1 MSQKRETILRFVM
14 KRKGA
19 KIGIVGCLASIV
31 ALTAALASCDELTGK
46 GGAGLHKAG
55 ETVGRSATVIVD
67 GIGEGIKRADK
78 RQLVVGEDLKKRG
91 LRTGKFR
98 VDKAEGGLTDKEPEG
113 DNRLTIYCI
122 FDKNIDRSVTVTL
135 FDEAGEEYGRT
146 RVKISGRAGEARNI
160 DFIFDPRTDI
170 ERGTRMMVE

>member
-1 MSQKRETILRFVM
+1 M
-14 KRKGA
+14 KT
-19 KIGIVGCLASIV
+19 GIIMGLLTVAGLI
-31 ALTAALASCDELTGK
+31 ALTALTACEELTDRTR
-46 GGAGLHKAG
+46 LQKAG

-78 RQLVVGEDLKKRG
+78 RQLVVSEELKKKG

-98 VDKAEGGLTDKEPEG
+98 VDKAETGLTDKEPEG

-122 FDKNIDRSVTVTL
+122 FDRSFSRPVTVTL

-146 RVKISGRAGEARNI
+146 RLTLSGRAGDARNV
-160 DFIFDPRTDI
+160 DFTFDARTDI
-170 ERGTRMMVE
+170 ERGTKMVVE